1 MIAIENYFSIVL
13 FIVLYKVVPTF
24 ESVYEI
30 LKCDHSNESYWAVLS
45 CGAVYCAVQS
55 GSDMSDG
62 CRMVLNGVEQ
72 GLIVMKHS
80 HTKVLYNKVGWCWIS
95 LSEA

>member
-1 MIAIENYFSIVL
+1 M
-13 FIVLYKVVPTF
+13 
-24 ESVYEI
+24 
-30 LKCDHSNESYWAVLS
+30 LS

-80 HTKVLYNKVGWCWIS
+80 HTEVLYNKVG
-95 LSEA
+95 